1 MKYRI
6 IGAVLFLS
14 ALILLPALLRE
25 KPPVQAL
32 PDGECDT
39 IVIITPHAES
49 IKYEFERG
57 FQRYY
62 RQKYQRNITIDWR
75 SPGGTSDIVRYINDR
90 FEASFR
96 HYC

>member
-6 IGAVLFLS
+6 IGALLFLS

-39 IVIITPHAES
+39 IVIITPHAVWH
-49 IKYEFERG
+49 FCL
-57 FQRYY
+57 F
-62 RQKYQRNITIDWR
+62 
-75 SPGGTSDIVRYINDR
+75 
-90 FEASFR
+90 
-96 HYC
+96 